1 MDALIAK
8 ARKEYHS
15 ELLHRGVLAIN
26 AQGIATNA
34 DKDSV
39 ASVSIARGIAD
50 RLLAETDERIAGQ
63 TSGKAFE
70 EITMMF
76 IKSTFPKLQHLRPGK
91 WEIKKLGNR
100 SKIMHLSSKSRHKKA
115 QLTEA
120 QFGPVLNWAS
130 IAQSS
135 SQTAVIEEVDVGVQ
149 QSWNIFCVG
158 QIEVEEQFFFDP
170 SVQSFY
176 DRVICWSSY
185 SRHGAKYVIIL
196 VGLAKSP

>member
-1 MDALIAK
+1 MPGALNQ
-8 ARKEYHS
+8 E
-15 ELLHRGVLAIN
+15 V
-26 AQGIATNA
+26 
-34 DKDSV
+34 
-39 ASVSIARGIAD
+39 
-50 RLLAETDERIAGQ
+50 
-63 TSGKAFE
+63 
-70 EITMMF
+70 
-76 IKSTFPKLQHLRPGK
+76 
-91 WEIKKLGNR
+91 
-100 SKIMHLSSKSRHKKA
+100 HLSSKSRHKKA

-196 VGLAKSP
+196 VGLAKAREE

>member
-1 MDALIAK
+1 M
-8 ARKEYHS
+8 
-15 ELLHRGVLAIN
+15 N
-26 AQGIATNA
+26 
-34 DKDSV
+34 
-39 ASVSIARGIAD
+39 
-50 RLLAETDERIAGQ
+50 RL
-63 TSGKAFE
+63 
-70 EITMMF
+70 
-76 IKSTFPKLQHLRPGK
+76 
-91 WEIKKLGNR
+91 
-100 SKIMHLSSKSRHKKA
+100 HLSSKSRHKKA

-135 SQTAVIEEVDVGVQ
+135 SQTAVVEEVDVGVQ

>member
-1 MDALIAK
+1 MRQRELYTLSKRI
-8 ARKEYHS
+8 RKINRADQ
-15 ELLHRGVLAIN
+15 ELWMRGVIIYPLIIGLSCMDGVTLYEVFFKMTESAEKE
-26 AQGIATNA
+26 ALY
-34 DKDSV
+34 
-39 ASVSIARGIAD
+39 
-50 RLLAETDERIAGQ
+50 LLTVV
-63 TSGKAFE
+63 
-70 EITMMF
+70 
-76 IKSTFPKLQHLRPGK
+76 
-91 WEIKKLGNR
+91 
-100 SKIMHLSSKSRHKKA
+100 HLSSKSRHKKA

>member
-1 MDALIAK
+1 MRKNMTEIVFILDRSGSMSGLETDTIGGFNSMIEKQKKENGEALI
-8 ARKEYHS
+8 
-15 ELLHRGVLAIN
+15 L
-26 AQGIATNA
+26 
-34 DKDSV
+34 
-39 ASVSIARGIAD
+39 
-50 RLLAETDERIAGQ
+50 
-63 TSGKAFE
+63 
-70 EITMMF
+70 
-76 IKSTFPKLQHLRPGK
+76 
-91 WEIKKLGNR
+91 
-100 SKIMHLSSKSRHKKA
+100 HLSSKSRHKKA